1 MVHNASSA
9 LHEAQVKAFV
19 EGQVEQMDT
28 EQNTVKVVNDPRIT
42 RVGHLLRKT
51 SLDELPQLLN
61 VLSGEMSLVGPRP
74 VPTYEVAL
82 YQDAHY
88 KRLMALPGITGL
100 WQVEGRG
107 QVTFEEMMHL
117 DLRYVQQQSLW
128 LDLRILAMTIPAV
141 LRGEGAS

>member
-1 MVHNASSA
+1 
-9 LHEAQVKAFV
+9 
-19 EGQVEQMDT
+19 
-28 EQNTVKVVNDPRIT
+28 
-42 RVGHLLRKT
+42 
-51 SLDELPQLLN
+51 
-61 VLSGEMSLVGPRP
+61 
-74 VPTYEVAL
+74 
-82 YQDAHY
+82 
-88 KRLMALPGITGL
+88 MALPGITGL